1 MVITRCG
8 SQLFMDLS
16 ILHWKCVFLVF
27 KHVMWKIGVQCCL
40 NWKPVC
46 YCTVLINESA
56 TNFCWHRCFICVKFE
71 FRICFVAV
79 RPLRKHQMFFL
90 SNGKFICQRHIVCT
104 LCRLCLQTQE
114 LLYQTQHCSNNS
126 NLFQNYNIH
135 TDSLHAV
142 KCFKHISQWH
152 NLLNFFS
159 QAV

>member
-1 MVITRCG
+1 
-8 SQLFMDLS
+8 
-16 ILHWKCVFLVF
+16 
-27 KHVMWKIGVQCCL
+27 MWKSAFHGLIYPALEMCFPCL
-40 NWKPVC
+40 QTCNVKSR
-46 YCTVLINESA
+46 CTVLFELKTSLLLYCVDFESA